1 MTHAIAHDSWSS
13 LTFIASAA
21 ATAPQL
27 TAQPASSIASW
38 APWMVLAFLMG
49 SIPFGLL
56 IGKARGVDI
65 RTLGSKNI
73 GATNVGRV
81 LGRRAGFL
89 CFTLDLLKGALPVAL
104 AGLAHGHFGSLTL
117 NPTDGLWWMG
127 VVVCAPLGH
136 MFSPWVWLKG
146 GKGVA
151 TGFGAL
157 LAYFPLLAVPALL
170 ALAVWIITVKVTRY
184 VSIAS
189 CLAAL
194 SIPLSASAFSVW
206 LVSRTALESA
216 SLAEITTLGLR
227 EAWPR
232 LAVSALLALLVCW
245 KHKGNFARLRAG
257 TEPRI
262 GQRANYGP

>member
-1 MTHAIAHDSWSS
+1 MTHDLAHTSFGWSA
-13 LTFIASAA
+13 LLASAA
-21 ATAPQL
+21 
-27 TAQPASSIASW
+27 PAAGVVSW
-38 APWMVLAFLMG
+38 APWMLLAFLMG

-56 IGKARGVDI
+56 IGAARGVDI

-81 LGRRAGFL
+81 LGRRAGLL
-89 CFTLDLLKGALPVAL
+89 CFALDLLKGAVPVAM

-117 NPTDGLWWMG
+117 GPANDLWWMA

-157 LAYFPLLAVPALL
+157 LAHFPLLAVPALL
-170 ALAVWIITVKVTRY
+170 ALMVWTITVKVTRY
-184 VSIAS
+184 VSVAS

-194 SIPLSASAFSVW
+194 SIPLSAGVFSVW
-206 LVSRTALESA
+206 LASRAAPDSA
-216 SLAEITTLGLR
+216 TLADISTLALR

-245 KHKGNFARLRAG
+245 KHKGNIARLRAG

>member
-1 MTHAIAHDSWSS
+1 MINALAHTSIGW
-13 LTFIASAA
+13 LAPLASAA
-21 ATAPQL
+21 PSTGF
-27 TAQPASSIASW
+27 ASW
-38 APWMVLAFLMG
+38 APWIVLGFLMG
-49 SIPFGLL
+49 SIPFGLI
-56 IGKARGVDI
+56 IGRAHGVDI

-81 LGRRAGFL
+81 LGKRAGFL
-89 CFTLDLLKGALPVAL
+89 CFALDLLKGALPVAM
-104 AGLAHGHFGSLTL
+104 AGLALGHLGSLTL
-117 NPTDGLWWMG
+117 APSDGLWWMA
-127 VVVCAPLGH
+127 VVVSAPLGH

-157 LAYFPLLAVPALL
+157 LAYFPLLSIPALL
-170 ALAVWIITVKVTRY
+170 ALLVWTITVKATRY
-184 VSIAS
+184 VSVAS

-194 SIPLSASAFSVW
+194 SIPLSASVFSVW
-206 LVSRTALESA
+206 LAARAAPDSA
-216 SLAEITTLGLR
+216 TLADISTLGLR

-245 KHKGNFARLRAG
+245 KHRGNIARLRAG